1 MNELHE
7 KRHHLAFRSNQFYE
21 KKSLGEKISEVR
33 TLLIFESRA
42 SLPMLH
48 FVVCF
53 NAFMS
58 SWELNKVKVLIKC

>member
-1 MNELHE
+1 MNYMKSAIIWVSAAINSVKKIFE
-7 KRHHLAFRSNQFYE
+7 KN
-21 KKSLGEKISEVR
+21 SEVR

-58 SWELNKVKVLIKC
+58 SWELNRVKVLIKC